1 MATVVRM
8 PAVLT
13 GVTEAAIQA
22 WLVEPGQEVS
32 VGTPLAE
39 VETEKA
45 VVEYAAEA
53 DGTVL
58 RLLVEPGA
66 SVDVGEPIAVIGE
79 PGEPADD
86 ADLAIDDVV
95 TPTTPTDL
103 ETGAPT
109 PAAGS
114 VADPESGAPVPER
127 EAGSPLVE
135 GRTDEPDGE
144 RAAAPAESRVGGGDA
159 RVPDGAARPSE
170 SPGSGPDAARRRF
183 ASPIV
188 RRLAR
193 EQGIDLAQLHGTG
206 PGGRIVRRDLEA
218 QGTAAAGSAA
228 EPEAAPAAAVQPGA
242 EAGAPAAA
250 GAAGSPGAVED
261 IPLTR
266 MRRAIARRV
275 AESAATVPHFFLTA
289 DCRVDELLDLRR
301 RVNEA
306 APVRA
311 SVNDFVVKACAGAF
325 ADVPE
330 ANATWG
336 DTVIHRHSSA
346 DIAVAVA
353 IDDGL
358 LMPVVRGVDRLGIV
372 DLATTVA
379 DLVERGRTGR
389 LRQEEL
395 EGGSFAVSNLGMYG
409 TTEFSAIISPP
420 HAGILAVGAAR
431 PAPVVRDGALEVA
444 TVMTVT
450 LSADHRVLDGA
461 LAARWLAAFQRRIE
475 EPMSILL

>member
-1 MATVVRM
+1 MAAVVRM
-8 PAVLT
+8 PEVLA

-53 DGTVL
+53 EGTVL
-58 RLLVEPGA
+58 RLLVDPGDA
-66 SVDVGEPIAVIGE
+66 VAIGDPIAVIGA
-79 PGEPADD
+79 PGESVDD
-86 ADLAIDDVV
+86 AGADAA
-95 TPTTPTDL
+95 TD
-103 ETGAPT
+103 AA
-109 PAAGS
+109 PAAPEVPDTAPDAAPATGS
-114 VADPESGAPVPER
+114 AADPESGAPVAEP
-127 EAGSPLVE
+127 EAGSPLA
-135 GRTDEPDGE
+135 GRGE
-144 RAAAPAESRVGGGDA
+144 TADRAAEPSSPASD
-159 RVPDGAARPSE
+159 PGAAASE
-170 SPGSGPDAARRRF
+170 SPDAGTTRRF

-193 EQGIDLAQLHGTG
+193 EQGIDLARLHGTG

-218 QGTAAAGSAA
+218 QAADAPAAPSAPRAPSSQESATAPAPSSPA
-228 EPEAAPAAAVQPGA
+228 PAAPASPPGR
-242 EAGAPAAA
+242 
-250 GAAGSPGAVED
+250 VED
-261 IPLTR
+261 VPLTP

-275 AESAATVPHFFLTA
+275 TESATTVPHFFLTA
-289 DCRVDELLDLRR
+289 DCRVDELLELRR

-306 APVRA
+306 APVKV
-311 SVNDFVVKACAGAF
+311 SLNDFILKACAGAF

-330 ANATWG
+330 ANSTWG
-336 DTVIHRHSSA
+336 ETVIRRHGSA

-358 LMPVVRGVDRLGIV
+358 LMPVVRGVDRLGLV
-372 DLATTVA
+372 ELATAVA

-389 LRQEEL
+389 IRQDEL

-431 PAPVVRDGALEVA
+431 RVPVVDDEGGLGVA
-444 TVMTVT
+444 AVMTVT

-475 EPMSILL
+475 QPLSILL

>member
-1 MATVVRM
+1 MAAVVRM
-8 PAVLT
+8 PEVLA

-53 DGTVL
+53 AGTVL
-58 RLLVEPGA
+58 RLLVEAGA
-66 SVDVGEPIAVIGE
+66 AVAIGDPIAVIGA
-79 PGEPADD
+79 PGESA
-86 ADLAIDDVV
+86 
-95 TPTTPTDL
+95 
-103 ETGAPT
+103 GAPS
-109 PAAGS
+109 PQPDSAGS
-114 VADPESGAPVPER
+114 DAGAP
-127 EAGSPLVE
+127 
-135 GRTDEPDGE
+135 
-144 RAAAPAESRVGGGDA
+144 
-159 RVPDGAARPSE
+159 
-170 SPGSGPDAARRRF
+170 RRF

-193 EQGIDLAQLHGTG
+193 EQGIDLALLHGTG

-218 QGTAAAGSAA
+218 QAGDAASASPSKAPPDTAPGA
-228 EPEAAPAAAVQPGA
+228 PLAAPPATEPG
-242 EAGAPAAA
+242 
-250 GAAGSPGAVED
+250 SVED
-261 IPLTR
+261 VPLTR
-266 MRRAIARRV
+266 MRRAIARHV
-275 AESAATVPHFFLTA
+275 TESATSVPHFFLTA
-289 DCRVDELLDLRR
+289 DCRVDELVELRR

-306 APVRA
+306 APVKV
-311 SVNDFVVKACAGAF
+311 SLNDFVVKACAGAF

-336 DTVIHRHSSA
+336 ETVIHRHRSA

-358 LMPVVRGVDRLGIV
+358 LMPVVRGVDRLGLV
-372 DLATTVA
+372 ELATTVA
-379 DLVERGRTGR
+379 DLAERGRSGR

-431 PAPVVRDGALEVA
+431 RMPVVDDEGGLTVGQ
-444 TVMTVT
+444 VMTVT

-475 EPMSILL
+475 QPLSILI

>member
-1 MATVVRM
+1 MATVIRM
-8 PAVLT
+8 PEVLA
-13 GVTEAAIQA
+13 GVTEAAVQA
-22 WLVEPGQEVS
+22 WLVEPGQQVA

-53 DGTVL
+53 EGTVL
-58 RLLVEPGA
+58 RLLVDPGA
-66 SVDVGEPIAVIGE
+66 AVAIGEPIAVIGA
-79 PGEPADD
+79 PGETVDD
-86 ADLAIDDVV
+86 ADAPEAVPVAADAADAAPD
-95 TPTTPTDL
+95 TAPDAAPA
-103 ETGAPT
+103 TGTA
-109 PAAGS
+109 
-114 VADPESGAPVPER
+114 ADPESGAPVAEP
-127 EAGSPLVE
+127 EAGSPLA
-135 GRTDEPDGE
+135 GRGE
-144 RAAAPAESRVGGGDA
+144 ASGPASSPASDPGAAA
-159 RVPDGAARPSE
+159 SE
-170 SPGSGPDAARRRF
+170 GPDAGTTRRF

-193 EQGIDLAQLHGTG
+193 EQGIDLARLQGTG

-218 QGTAAAGSAA
+218 QAADAAAASSAPIA
-228 EPEAAPAAAVQPGA
+228 APSQESATAPAPAAPASP
-242 EAGAPAAA
+242 AGP
-250 GAAGSPGAVED
+250 VED

-266 MRRAIARRV
+266 MRRAIARHV
-275 AESAATVPHFFLTA
+275 TESATSVPHFFLRA

-306 APVRA
+306 APVKV
-311 SVNDFVVKACAGAF
+311 SLNDFVVKACAGAF

-336 DTVIHRHSSA
+336 ESVIHRHRSA

-358 LMPVVRGVDRLGIV
+358 LMPVVRGVDRLGLV
-372 DLATTVA
+372 ELATTVA
-379 DLVERGRTGR
+379 DLVERGRSGR
-389 LRQEEL
+389 LRQDEL

-420 HAGILAVGAAR
+420 HGGILAVGAAR
-431 PAPVVRDGALEVA
+431 RMPVVDDEGGLTVGQ
-444 TVMTVT
+444 VMTVT

-461 LAARWLAAFQRRIE
+461 LAARWLAAFQRRME
-475 EPMSILL
+475 QPLSILL